1 MFSNSLPAKSELLSL
16 QQFLILGGGLSG
28 ESAARLLSKYGK
40 IVILADQSDKEP
52 ANSPYSKIVS
62 DKNVEEALDRT
73 ECIIK
78 SPGVSPT
85 HPILEEAMKRN
96 CFILSEIALGRIF
109 YQGPLVGITGTDG
122 KSTTTALTHHLIRSH
137 FPNSKAGGN
146 LGLPFTSFCEDN
158 LDMVVLELS
167 SYQLEDS
174 PNLNLSVAAITN
186 LAPDH
191 LERHKTM
198 DRYLFA
204 KWKSN
209 DLENPNHTF
218 IIGKKIWDKIPD
230 KKTNYPGK
238 VLFFGEENDSDIAI
252 LFDSKKIITKKHS
265 YDTSSFVLPGKHNL
279 FNLALAI
286 GISETVGVPQNKI
299 QNHFGDFEGLPH
311 RFKKLNLKEKLNS
324 EFQNLEFIND
334 SKSTNLHS
342 MLSGIS
348 GFKKEDPLFLIL
360 GGEPKEES
368 LVPFFERWKEL
379 QNPILIYGKAG
390 EVWKEE
396 FANNRENPPYKIVP
410 TVKDALLEIRQMIQP
425 NKQQT
430 ILFSP
435 ACASFDL
442 YKNFSERGDDFER
455 LVLAIFGS

>member
-1 MFSNSLPAKSELLSL
+1 MFSISLPTKSSLLSKHR
-16 QQFLILGGGLSG
+16 FLILGGGLSG

-40 IVILADQSDKEP
+40 TVILADQSEKVSSD
-52 ANSPYSKIVS
+52 SPYAKIVS
-62 DKNVEEALDRT
+62 DKNIEDALDLT

-78 SPGVSPT
+78 SPGISPT
-85 HPILEEAMKRN
+85 HPILQEAEKRN
-96 CFILSEIALGRIF
+96 LIILSEIALGRIF

-122 KSTTTALTHHLIRSH
+122 KSTTTALTHHLIRRH
-137 FPNSKAGGN
+137 FPNSQVGGN

-174 PNLNLSVAAITN
+174 PNLHLSVSAITN

-198 DRYLFA
+198 ERYLLA

-218 IIGKKIWDKIPD
+218 IIGKKVWEKIPD
-230 KKTNYPGK
+230 KKSNYPGK
-238 VLFFGEENDSDIAI
+238 ILFFGEETDSDIFI
-252 LFDSKKIITKKHS
+252 DFDSEKITTKNHS
-265 YDTSSFVLPGKHNL
+265 YDTLDFSLPGKHNL
-279 FNLALAI
+279 YNLSLAI
-286 GISETVGVPQNKI
+286 AISEAVGVPYEKI
-299 QNHFGDFEGLPH
+299 KNHLGDFEGLPH
-311 RFKKLNLKEKLNS
+311 RFKKLNLKGKLNPS
-324 EFQNLEFIND
+324 FQNLEFIND

-342 MLSGIS
+342 MLSGLS
-348 GFKKEDPLFLIL
+348 GFKKEDSLFLIL

-368 LVPFFERWKEL
+368 LGPFFERWKEL
-379 QNPILIYGKAG
+379 QNPVWIYGKAG
-390 EVWKEE
+390 KVWKED
-396 FANNRENPPYKIVP
+396 FSENKKELFCEIVP
-410 TVKDALLEIRQMIQP
+410 TVKDALKEIKNRISP
-425 NKQQT
+425 NEKQT

-442 YKNFSERGDDFER
+442 YKNFSERGKDFER
-455 LVLAIFGS
+455 LVQEIFGL